1 MESVLIVLGFLA
13 FIAWRERQHVLERA
27 SLPQRGG
34 KARVRVPLPRRKP
47 KAGRTRVISA
57 DDDAA
62 FAASRGWEPS
72 DDDELDQPA
81 EEDED

>member
-47 KAGRTRVISA
+47 KARARVISA